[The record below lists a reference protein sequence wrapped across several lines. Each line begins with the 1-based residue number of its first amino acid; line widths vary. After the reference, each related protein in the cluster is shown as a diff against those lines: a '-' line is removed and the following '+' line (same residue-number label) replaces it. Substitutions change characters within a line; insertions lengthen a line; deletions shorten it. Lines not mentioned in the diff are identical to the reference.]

1 MNIYLKNTLRV
12 LYYGWCDSRKIT
24 SKGGGGAKSRIPV
37 YLDIIRCF
45 KKYGVLS
52 SQYLNH
58 EFYRLSDLE
67 KENISH
73 RLMEKNKK
81 RDYWETV
88 YNNNWQFLN
97 KYSSLVWETT
107 NRKKKYRTNAYIKH
121 FGLGKGC
128 WVQYGVMFICE
139 HCSVGKLNIG
149 KNVLFARGCDID
161 YTGDLTIKDNVKLS
175 EGTKI
180 LTHNHSLNGFG
191 LEDSSEDLILTPLC
205 IQEDVQMGARA
216 LIMPGVGVV
225 GRCSY
230 ISSNS
235 VVRKEVPPYAII
247 MGNPSMVVGFRYT
260 PDQILELEEEQY
272 PENERIPEETLR
284 SNYKKYY
291 LDRLEYL
298 KKSLS

>member
-1 MNIYLKNTLRV
+1 MNIFFKNTLRV
-12 LYYGWCDSRKIT
+12 LYYGWSDSRKIV
-24 SKGGGGAKSRIPV
+24 SKKKGGVNNRISV
-37 YLDIIRCF
+37 YIDMIRCF
-45 KKYGVLS
+45 KKYNVLS
-52 SQYLNH
+52 SQYLNY
-58 EFYRLSDLE
+58 ELYKLPNQE
-67 KENISH
+67 KENICN
-73 RLMEKNKK
+73 RLMEKNKD
-81 RDYWETV
+81 RDHWEIV

-97 KYSSLVWETT
+97 KYSSLAWDTT
-107 NRKKKYRTNAYIKH
+107 NRKKRFRTNAYIKH
-121 FGLGKGC
+121 FGLGEGC

-139 HCSVGKLNIG
+139 HFSVGKLNIG

-191 LEDSSEDLILTPLC
+191 LEDSCEDLILTPLC
-205 IQEDVQMGARA
+205 VQEDVQMGARV

-235 VVRKEVPPYAII
+235 VVRKEVPPYAIV

-272 PENERIPEETLR
+272 SENERIPEETLR

-291 LDRLEYL
+291 LDRLEDI
-298 KKSLS
+298 KNILS